1 MQYYTDPASSY
12 TFRTLKSA
20 LSFLETGKVSR
31 YAFIQRISVHD
42 LYSFEISADM
52 VIVLLVFCLS
62 SENLHDILFPSCL
75 HFGHYH
81 LETKVVNFVPM
92 PLDSSTIVFPNFQMV
107 CYLHFLLSLVT

>member
-31 YAFIQRISVHD
+31 RAFIQRTRVHD

-81 LETKVVNFVPM
+81 PEIT
-92 PLDSSTIVFPNFQMV
+92 
-107 CYLHFLLSLVT
+107 